1 MANGRHARQQQPVF
15 RGRWML
21 LALAGLLVLGGTT
34 LTVALQGQSASGDDD
49 AKRCVGSPTPLVV
62 ASSSD
67 KAGLLG
73 QMAEDFNAKSP
84 GTAGPCVEVE
94 VLNKSSGAT
103 QTALARGWTADDGPQ
118 PDVWSPTGSIWLPL
132 LEQRLKTAER
142 ESLINDP
149 AAVEGVAQSP
159 MVIAMPRPMAE
170 ALGWPN
176 QEIGWNDLLTLAKDG
191 AGWGKYGHPEW
202 GRFVLGKTNP
212 NFSHAGLEGT
222 VASYY
227 AAVGR
232 TSDLTIDDVGQA
244 STREFVAGVEQT
256 IQRYGDTTGSFA
268 ADWQRADA
276 DGRAMEYISALV
288 TEENLVV
295 SYNEGN
301 PTGDPAKAGD
311 LPQPR
316 IPLVSIYP
324 EEGTF
329 IADHPYAI
337 LDADW
342 VTPAKRAAAEQFY
355 TYLVSDEVQR
365 VWQENHFRDIRGK
378 LASTLG
384 PEKGVLPT
392 QPKAE
397 LEPPAAEVTDAVL
410 ASWSQLRKT
419 ANVLTL
425 VDVSGSMRDP
435 VAGSDT
441 TKLAAASTAIAD
453 SLKLFTDN
461 DEVGLWTFS
470 DAATGPDHT
479 QRVAVGPMNGAVGGT
494 DRRTALDRAAKA
506 LEPQGDTALYNSL
519 SAAYQA
525 VAARYR
531 ENRINAVVLLTDG
544 KNETTGGAT
553 LESLLAQVQ
562 RTYPT
567 KPVHIITIGYGPD
580 ADNATLAKI
589 AQASEGVAY
598 TAETTADIAKVY
610 SQALSNF

>member
-1 MANGRHARQQQPVF
+1 M
-15 RGRWML
+15 
-21 LALAGLLVLGGTT
+21 LGGTT
-34 LTVALQGQSASGDDD
+34 LAVQSATGDNNRKKC
-49 AKRCVGSPTPLVV
+49 AGEATRLVV
-62 ASSSD
+62 ASSAD

-73 QMAEDFNAKSP
+73 RLAENFNERNPATT
-84 GTAGPCVEVE
+84 GQCVTVEV
-94 VLNKSSGAT
+94 VTKSSGAA
-103 QTALARGWTADDGPQ
+103 QSALTRGWTADDGPQ
-118 PDVWSPTGSIWLPL
+118 PDVWSPTGSVWLPL
-132 LEQRLKTAER
+132 LEQRLKTAQQP
-142 ESLINDP
+142 SLIKDP
-149 AAVEGVAQSP
+149 STVKSVAQSP

-170 ALGWPN
+170 ALGWPSK
-176 QEIGWNDLLTLAKDG
+176 EIGWSDLLSLAKERT
-191 AGWGKYGHPEW
+191 GWGAYGHPEW
-202 GRFVLGKTNP
+202 GDFVLGKTNP

-222 VASYY
+222 VAAYY

-232 TSDLTIDDVGQA
+232 TSGLTVQDIQQA

-256 IQRYGDTTGSFA
+256 IQRYGDTTLSFA

-276 DGRAMEYISALV
+276 EGRAMEYVSALV

-316 IPLVSIYP
+316 TPLVSIYP
-324 EEGTF
+324 KEGTF

-337 LDADW
+337 LDGPW
-342 VTPAKRAAAEQFY
+342 VTPTKRTAAEQFY
-355 TYLVSDEVQR
+355 RYLVSDPVQR
-365 VWQENHFRDIRGK
+365 IWQENHFRNIRGEP
-378 LASTLG
+378 APALG

-392 QPKAE
+392 QPKNE
-397 LEPPAAEVTDAVL
+397 LQPPSAEVTDSVL
-410 ASWSQLRKT
+410 ASWAQLRKT

-425 VDVSGSMRDP
+425 VDVSGSMGDP

-441 TKLAAASTAIAD
+441 SKLSAASDAIAD
-453 SLKLFTDN
+453 SLALFTDN

-470 DAATGPDHT
+470 DAASGPDYT
-479 QRVAVGPMNGAVGGT
+479 ERVSIGPMSGPIDRS
-494 DRRTALDRAAKA
+494 DRRSALTDAAKS

-519 SAAYQA
+519 AAAYRT
-525 VAARYR
+525 VGSRYR

-544 KNETTGGAT
+544 RNDTSGGLGLNA
-553 LESLLAQVQ
+553 LLAQVE

-580 ADNATLAKI
+580 ADNTTLARI
-589 AQASEGVAY
+589 AQATEGAAY
-598 TAETTADIAKVY
+598 QASTTADLAKVY

>member
-1 MANGRHARQQQPVF
+1 MRQQPARRV
-15 RGRWML
+15 RWL
-21 LALAGLLVLGGTT
+21 GIGLVGLIVLGGTT
-34 LTVALQGQSASGDDD
+34 VTLALQSATGDDD
-49 AKRCVGSPTPLVV
+49 PKKCVGEKTSLVV
-62 ASSSD
+62 ASSAD

-73 QMAEDFNAKSP
+73 QMAEDFNTRNPATS
-84 GTAGPCVEVE
+84 GPCVEVKII
-94 VLNKSSGAT
+94 NKSSGTA

-118 PDVWSPTGSIWLPL
+118 PDVWSPTGSVWLPL
-132 LEQRLKTAER
+132 LEQRLKVGKR
-142 ESLINDP
+142 PSLIKDP
-149 AAVEGVAQSP
+149 SAVKGMAQSP

-170 ALGWPN
+170 ALGWPSK
-176 QEIGWNDLLTLAKDG
+176 EIGWSDLLSLAKG
-191 AGWGKYGHPEW
+191 RTGWGEYGHPEW
-202 GRFVLGKTNP
+202 GSFVLGKTNP

-222 VASYY
+222 IAAYY

-232 TSDLTIDDVGQA
+232 TSGLTVEDVGLA

-256 IQRYGDTTGSFA
+256 IQRYGDTTLSFA

-276 DGRAMEYISALV
+276 EGRAMEYVSALV

-301 PTGDPAKAGD
+301 PTGDPTKAGD

-316 IPLVSIYP
+316 VPLVSIYP
-324 EEGTF
+324 KEGTF
-329 IADHPYAI
+329 IADHPYAV
-337 LDADW
+337 LDGDW
-342 VTPAKRAAAEQFY
+342 MTPAKRAAADQFY
-355 TYLVSDEVQR
+355 RYLVSDDVQR
-365 VWQENHFRDIRGK
+365 TWQENHFRNVRGE
-378 LASTLG
+378 LAPALG

-392 QPKAE
+392 QPKDE
-397 LEPPAAEVTDAVL
+397 LQPPAAEVTDAVL

-441 TKLAAASTAIAD
+441 TKLSAASDAIAD

-470 DAATGPDHT
+470 DAATGPDYT
-479 QRVAVGPMNGAVGGT
+479 QRVPIGPMNAAVGGS
-494 DRRTALDRAAKA
+494 DRRAALTGAARS
-506 LEPQGDTALYNSL
+506 LQPQGDTALYNSL
-519 SAAYQA
+519 AAAYQT

-544 KNETTGGAT
+544 KNETTGGLS
-553 LESLLAQVQ
+553 LEALLAEVQ

-580 ADNATLAKI
+580 ADTETLAKI
-589 AQASEGVAY
+589 AQASEGAAY
-598 TAETTADIAKVY
+598 KAATTADIAKVY